1 MFRRFF
7 EFEQHSRMFEKGDI
21 KYIILDLIKDKPSH
35 GYEIIRA
42 LEERCHGF
50 YSPSAG
56 SVYPTLQMLED
67 MEYVTSV
74 ERDGKKVYTITD
86 KGKEF
91 LAEQEEVID
100 KIKCHMHDFW
110 DTGNRREFREVF
122 REMRGITQL
131 MGKKAH
137 RMSSDK
143 LTKIRGIIT
152 KACHDVEKVIES
164 EE

>member
-1 MFRRFF
+1 
-7 EFEQHSRMFEKGDI
+7 
-21 KYIILDLIKDKPSH
+21 
-35 GYEIIRA
+35 
-42 LEERCHGF
+42 
-50 YSPSAG
+50 
-56 SVYPTLQMLED
+56 